1 MMKNALIIA
10 LSVFSVSAFAAGGSA
25 SNNGLN
31 GDLIQ
36 QATAAGLSTQQAVQ
50 GIATGHITTGMS
62 ADQMLEVAA
71 KMK

>member
-1 MMKNALIIA
+1 MKNVLVIA
-10 LSVFSVSAFAAGGSA
+10 LSVFSVSAFAASGAG

-50 GIATGHITTGMS
+50 GVATGHITTGMS
-62 ADQMLEVAA
+62 AEQMVNSAR
-71 KMK
+71 